1 MRCAGIEQN
10 LKGHTGVKIL
20 VTGAAGYIGFHVATA
35 LRRDGHEVIGMTR
48 GSNPSWDARLVE
60 NEVALLRADLGD
72 ADTYREALESV
83 DAVVHVA
90 LNPDDALNSD
100 LTLVSETAKAQAGAG
115 RRIHFVYTSGFSVYG
130 THDFDV
136 VDEETPIDENGFRG
150 RVETAL
156 ADAGIGF
163 SVMRPGFLFGLDAR
177 HSPLA
182 TWFAQGRDGAP
193 VHFGRTDK
201 LWSWIH
207 VADLAEA
214 YVLLMRDPAA
224 HDGEAYCLVESD
236 APVGALALNE
246 QAARLAGFTGG
257 VVLKGIEE
265 EAADL
270 RVFDRH
276 EVGRNDKAR
285 RQLGWEPRHG
295 SPATELETYFRA
307 WAANA

>member
-1 MRCAGIEQN
+1 M
-10 LKGHTGVKIL
+10 KIL

-35 LRRDGHEVIGMTR
+35 LRRDGHQIVGMTR

-60 NEVALLRADLGD
+60 NEVTLLRADLAD
-72 ADTYREALESV
+72 ADTYREALTTV

-100 LTLVSETAKAQAGAG
+100 LTLVRESAQAQNNAG

-130 THDFDV
+130 NHDFDV
-136 VDEETPIDENGFRG
+136 VDEDTPIDENGFRG
-150 RVETAL
+150 RVEGAL
-156 ADAGIGF
+156 AASGLGY
-163 SVMRPGFLFGLDAR
+163 SVIRPGFLFGLDAR

-182 TWFAQGRDGAP
+182 TWFGQGRDGAP

-214 YVLLMRDPAA
+214 YVLLMRNPAA
-224 HDGEAYCLVESD
+224 HDGEAYCLIESD
-236 APVGALALNE
+236 APVRALALNE
-246 QAARLAGFTGG
+246 QAARLAGFTGEIA
-257 VVLKGIEE
+257 LKGIEE

-295 SPATELETYFRA
+295 SPATELATYFHA
-307 WAANA
+307 WAASA